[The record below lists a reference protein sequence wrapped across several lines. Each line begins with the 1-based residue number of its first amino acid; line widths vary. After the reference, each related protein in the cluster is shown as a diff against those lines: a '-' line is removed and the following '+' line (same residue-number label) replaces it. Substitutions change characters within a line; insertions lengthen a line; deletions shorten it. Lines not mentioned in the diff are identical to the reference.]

1 MIHPQT
7 RLAWINDTIG
17 YGVLATALIPQGTI
31 VYVEDAL
38 DIRIDPDSPLLSDP
52 RYMELIAKYST
63 RDARGHRWLSWDI
76 GKYVNH
82 CCHYNCLDTAYG
94 FEIAVRDIQADEEI
108 TEDYGLFNLEQDLVL
123 CGHYEDC
130 RRRVR
135 LDDFDRY
142 VARWDRDIQEA
153 LRAFLRVPQPLLPY
167 VDRQAYQ
174 DLMGYLTTG
183 QGYKSVEKL
192 RYRDRRSGD

>member
-7 RLAWINDTIG
+7 RLAWINDEIG
-17 YGVLATALIPQGTI
+17 YGVLATAFIPKGTI

-38 DIRIDPDSPLLSDP
+38 DIQIGPDSPLLSDP

-63 RDARGHRWLSWDI
+63 RDARGNRWLSWDI

-94 FEIAVRDIQADEEI
+94 FEIAVRDIQAGEEM

-130 RRRVR
+130 RRRIR

-142 VARWDRDIQEA
+142 VTQWDRQIQEA
-153 LRAFLRVPQPLLPY
+153 LQALQQVPQPLLPY
-167 VDRQAYQ
+167 VDRRAYE
-174 DLMGYLTTG
+174 DLMVYLTTG
-183 QGYKSVEKL
+183 QGYRSVERL
-192 RYRDRRSGD
+192 RYRDRHSGD